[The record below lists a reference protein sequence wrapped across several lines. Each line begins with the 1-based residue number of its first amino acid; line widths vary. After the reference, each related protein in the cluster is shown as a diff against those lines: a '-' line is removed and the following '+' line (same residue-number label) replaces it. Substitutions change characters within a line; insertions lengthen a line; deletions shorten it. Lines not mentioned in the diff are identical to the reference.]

1 MYHFVIRRVVTIIVM
16 LFAVSIVVFL
26 LFFVSPNDPAAYT
39 CQQRCTPQII
49 KANRHA
55 LGLDKPI
62 TVQYGKFVSGI
73 FVGAKFPDDP
83 VIEKRAPQTVTHCP
97 APSLGYSFRYQDCV
111 TAEVAKRF
119 PITLSIAVG
128 AFVLWIAFGV
138 GIGVLAAL
146 RRGKAT
152 DRVGTGV
159 SLIVYSLPTFF
170 IGLTLNNIVSAKYG
184 WLPQPQYIPFTENPV
199 QWAGGLIAPWITLAA
214 TFAAL
219 YVRLTRASMIETLS
233 EDFVRTARSK
243 GLARGKV
250 VLKHALRAA
259 LTPIVTIAGL
269 DLGTVIA
276 GAAITE
282 SVFNMD
288 GVGKLAVDSI
298 LQTDLPVITATVLLA
313 ASVVLFFNFVVDIL
327 YAVIDP
333 RVRLT

>member
-1 MYHFVIRRVVTIIVM
+1 MYHFVIRRVATIIVM

-26 LFFVSPNDPAAYT
+26 LFFVSPSDPAAYT

-49 KANRHA
+49 KNNRHA
-55 LGLDKPI
+55 LGLDRPL
-62 TVQYGKFVSGI
+62 TVQYGQFVSGF
-73 FVGAKFPDDP
+73 FVGRSFPDDP
-83 VIEKRAPQTVTHCP
+83 VIQKRAPQTVTHCSAP
-97 APSLGYSFRYQDCV
+97 ALGYSFRYQDCV
-111 TAEVAKRF
+111 TSEIAKRF

-128 AFVLWIAFGV
+128 AFVLWIVIGV

-146 RRGKAT
+146 RRGKPSDRTAT
-152 DRVGTGV
+152 GA
-159 SLIVYSLPTFF
+159 SLIAYSLPTFF
-170 IGLTLNNIVSAKYG
+170 IGLTLNNIVAAKYG
-184 WLPQPQYIPFTENPV
+184 WLPQPQYVPLTQNPV
-199 QWAGGLIAPWITLAA
+199 QWAAGLIAPWITLAA
-214 TFAAL
+214 VYAAL

-243 GLARGKV
+243 GLARRTV

-269 DLGTVIA
+269 DLGGVIA

-288 GVGKLAVDSI
+288 GVGKLAIDSI
-298 LQTDLPVITATVLLA
+298 LQTDLPVIVATVLLA
-313 ASVVLFFNFVVDIL
+313 ACAVLVFNFIVDIL

-333 RVRLT
+333 RVRLS